1 MHCSRKV
8 YVTSYATSVTAN
20 KTDSPE
26 RFQWFATFPCRETWN
41 VRFPSD
47 AKREKEDI
55 IILGRVWHQSES
67 SRQKKNARF
76 IKISHLVYLNST
88 FYRLVCVVK
97 SVNIRAISRQLIALY
112 INWSA
117 RFFFPRGM
125 YYPGSIL
132 GTLCVDEK
140 WVDTF
145 TWTLYN
151 LLTSLYFTSCL
162 P

>member
-117 RFFFPRGM
+117 RFFSREACNLSRFYTR
-125 YYPGSIL
+125 YPMCRWEMGWHFYL
-132 GTLCVDEK
+132 NFV
-140 WVDTF
+140 
-145 TWTLYN
+145 
-151 LLTSLYFTSCL
+151 
-162 P
+162 